1 MTDTAAASIEHT
13 VISEDDFFERYIPV
27 NTPGTEPNSGE
38 FYHEFEHVKGLDPH
52 NVWTIVDGDDGG
64 MYAIPGFHIVNRVC
78 YVVTEKPWETGL
90 EEALWMEPSEDLD

>member
-1 MTDTAAASIEHT
+1 MTATLAVASAQTLIA
-13 VISEDDFFERYIPV
+13 EDDFFDQYVPV
-27 NTPGTEPNSGE
+27 NTPGTGPDSGE
-38 FYHEFEHVKGLDPH
+38 FYHEFEHVKGLDAH

-64 MYAIPGFHIVNRVC
+64 MYAIAGFHIVNKVS